1 MKYLV
6 TGGAGFIGSHLVD
19 SLIDRGDEVVV
30 LDDISTGNI
39 SNLKFTSQHARF
51 SFVKGNVL
59 DSDLVNSI
67 IKEVDGIFHL
77 AAAVGV
83 QRILDDPIGSIKT
96 NIIGTETVLSAAAK
110 MNKQVLLA
118 STSEIYG
125 KNSADSLS
133 ENSDRVLG
141 SPLMAR
147 WTYSESKAI
156 DEAVARILYEK
167 DGLPVQIVRLFNTV
181 GPRQSHEFG
190 MVIPRFFHHALRNES
205 ITVHGDGTQRRVF
218 CHVEDVISGMVSLWG
233 SGLGFGE
240 AFNLGGT
247 QEITIIELAKKI
259 ISITGSE
266 SDIKFIGY
274 DELAKTGFEDMVRGV
289 PSVEKLQSII
299 NWTPKKSLDD
309 ILLSVHQEFKSK

>member
-1 MKYLV
+1 VKYLV